1 MHHGVTLCDRAIL
14 THLEAGPTFASLHR
28 TPLRHYLIGMLE
40 VELKMPKELVV
51 SIVDDDPS
59 VSEGLMDLL
68 SSMGFVAE
76 TFRRADEFLQ
86 SGRVDSTSCL
96 IADVQMPGMS
106 GIELHDQLVKSGKT
120 VPTILIT
127 AFPKEAD
134 RARVTRTG
142 VRCYLSK
149 PFSEQELLI
158 CIRSA
163 LGSDGL
169 AS

>member
-1 MHHGVTLCDRAIL
+1 
-14 THLEAGPTFASLHR
+14 
-28 TPLRHYLIGMLE
+28 
-40 VELKMPKELVV
+40 MPDELVV

-68 SSMGFVAE
+68 NSMGFVAE
-76 TFRRADEFLQ
+76 TFPGADEFLQ
-86 SGRVDSTSCL
+86 SSRVNTTSCL
-96 IADVQMPGMS
+96 IADVQMPGMT
-106 GIELHDQLVKSGKT
+106 GIELHDTLIKSGKT

-134 RARVTRTG
+134 RLRVARTG

-149 PFSEQELLI
+149 PFSEQELLS

-163 LGSDGL
+163 LGPS
-169 AS
+169 APAP